1 MHRYDFLVVG
11 GGPIGCRVAY
21 KLAAA
26 GHQVAVL
33 EKNSSVGGPV
43 CCTGI
48 VSRECISRFGIPPGL
63 ILKEF
68 RSAIF
73 YPPSAEPFRVERPD
87 IQAAVLDRGGYNA
100 FIAREA
106 QDQGADYFMAHRVT
120 SVQAEPDRVVVTT
133 ENRGTSLI
141 FEARAAVLATGF
153 SSRLP
158 EQAGFGRP
166 KRRAVG
172 AQVEVRALTIEE
184 VEVYLGNDIAPG
196 FFGWAVPTGNSNAL
210 VGLLTEHEADK
221 HLAKL
226 VSVLESRG
234 KISCLAG
241 KPSYRGVT
249 LSAPKKTY
257 YARIILAGDAA
268 GQVKPLTG
276 GGIYFGLLCADM
288 AASVLH
294 AAMGASDFS
303 SAYLSSYQ
311 KEWKKVLG
319 GELRL
324 GAWASRLYGRLGDRS
339 IDRAADAARK
349 RGMADR
355 LSVSS
360 GIGFDWHG
368 SAILQIVRE
377 LLRRRYKPLN
387 KVPSDNSEEVESN
400 GR

>member
-11 GGPIGCRVAY
+11 GGPAGCRVAY

-26 GHQVAVL
+26 GHQVAIL
-33 EKNSSVGGPV
+33 EKNGSVGGPV

-48 VSRECISRFGIPPGL
+48 VSRECISRFCIPPGL
-63 ILKEF
+63 ILKEL
-68 RSAIF
+68 RSATV
-73 YPPSAEPFRVERPD
+73 YPPSAEPLRVERPD
-87 IQAAVLDRGGYNA
+87 MQAAVIDRGAYNA
-100 FIAREA
+100 FMAREA
-106 QDQGADYFMAHRVT
+106 QDQGADYFMAHHVT
-120 SVQAEPDRVVVTT
+120 SVKAEPDRVVVIT
-133 ENRGTSLI
+133 ENRGNTLI

-158 EQAGFGRP
+158 EQAGLGKP

-172 AQVEVRALTIEE
+172 AQVEVQAPTIEE

-210 VGLLTEHEADK
+210 VGLLAEREADK
-221 HLAKL
+221 RLGKL
-226 VSVLESRG
+226 VSLLESRG
-234 KISCLAG
+234 KISSSTG
-241 KPSYRGVT
+241 KPAYRGVT
-249 LSAPKKTY
+249 LSVPKKTY
-257 YARIILAGDAA
+257 GERIILVGDAA

-288 AASVLH
+288 AASALH
-294 AAMGASDFS
+294 DAMGASDFS
-303 SAYLSSYQ
+303 SACLSSYQ
-311 KEWKKVLG
+311 KEWKKLLG

-324 GAWASRLYGRLGDRS
+324 GGWASRLYGRLGDRA
-339 IDRAADAARK
+339 IDRAVEAARK
-349 RGMADR
+349 RGIADR

-368 SAILQIVRE
+368 SAILQIIRE
-377 LLRRRYKPLN
+377 LLRRRKKPLI
-387 KVPSDNSEEVESN
+387 KVPSDNSEEVKSN

>member
-11 GGPIGCRVAY
+11 GGPTGCRVAY

-33 EKNSSVGGPV
+33 EKNSTVGGSV

-48 VSRECISRFGIPPGL
+48 VSKECISRFGVPQSL

-68 RSAIF
+68 RSAII
-73 YPPSAEPFRVERPD
+73 YPPSAEPLRVERPD
-87 IQAAVLDRGGYNA
+87 MQAAVIDRGAYNA
-100 FIAREA
+100 FMAREA
-106 QDQGADYFMAHRVT
+106 QEQGADYLMAHRVT
-120 SVQAEPDRVVVTT
+120 SLKAEPDRVVVRA
-133 ENRGTSLI
+133 ENRGNVVV

-158 EQAGFGRP
+158 EQAGFGKP

-184 VEVYLGNDIAPG
+184 VEVYLGNNIAPR
-196 FFGWAVPTGNSNAL
+196 FFGWAVPTGNSHAL
-210 VGLLTEHEADK
+210 VGLLAEREADK
-221 HLAKL
+221 RLAKL
-226 VSVLESRG
+226 VSLLESRG
-234 KISCLAG
+234 KISRSSG
-241 KPSYRGVT
+241 KPVYRGVT
-249 LSAPKKTY
+249 LSVPKKTY
-257 YARIILAGDAA
+257 SARIILAGDAA

-294 AAMGASDFS
+294 DAMGASDFS
-303 SAYLSSYQ
+303 SQYLSSYQ
-311 KEWKKVLG
+311 KEWKKLLG

-324 GAWASRLYGRLGDRS
+324 GAWASRFYGKLGDRA
-339 IDRAADAARK
+339 IDRAVEAARK
-349 RGMADR
+349 RGIAHR
-355 LSVSS
+355 LSVSV

-368 SAILQIVRE
+368 SAILQMIRE
-377 LLRRRYKPLN
+377 LLRRRNKPLI
-387 KVPSDNSEEVESN
+387 KVPSDNSEEVKSN